1 MLSLNTPKVF
11 RLIAGLFNKHG
22 IVDVG
27 SAGPSFSAHPGG
39 QPHLPRGQG
48 PARGLIGEHV
58 DLNTLGGKSKSR
70 RDRHR
75 ALAAQSKPEVPKAKF
90 KKDRAHRVTVSPLQ
104 DDVGAYTL
112 VGRNH
117 LHQLNGKPPR
127 RMWLAGIS
135 AQRGF

>member
-1 MLSLNTPKVF
+1 MFKASRALSFLVG
-11 RLIAGLFNKHG
+11 LAGIGLSQSIA
-22 IVDVG
+22 
-27 SAGPSFSAHPGG
+27 SPTPSFASHPGG
-39 QPHLPRGQG
+39 RPRMNSGQG

-75 ALAAQSKPEVPKAKF
+75 ALVAQSKPEAPKAKF

-104 DDVGAYTL
+104 DEVGAYTL

-127 RMWLAGIS
+127 RKWLAGIS